1 MDQVVRFL
9 IGLGSILFTALA
21 VTSASADELRQPEQN
36 PAIAHFAD
44 KILLYA
50 SLNGYPIA
58 DLSVGNGKPIGG
70 VWKGPAWEPGIW
82 GKALR
87 SDAPAIRY
95 DTRKHIRLEGSG
107 SIAFWVQ
114 PQNWDATIEP
124 TFISFLRVEA
134 GSEQGFRQLQII
146 RMGES
151 VNNRA
156 LAAYF
161 QLGEASNTVRLGA
174 FPSNSSSARWHLFV
188 VNWTQ
193 SYLEA
198 SYDGGRMIRQT
209 NPIGAPATSGDSSAY
224 ISIPGG
230 GNARDFPYL
239 IDEVFIFSKPLTNE
253 EVLWLY
259 QTAPQP

>member
-1 MDQVVRFL
+1 MFFL
-9 IGLGSILFTALA
+9 RKSGFALLLILAIATAA
-21 VTSASADELRQPEQN
+21 FGELQKPDLN
-36 PAIAHFAD
+36 PAIAHFSD
-44 KILLYA
+44 KIVLYA

-70 VWKGPAWEPGIW
+70 GGAWKEKHWEKGLW

-87 SDAPAIRY
+87 SDAPPIRY
-95 DTRKHIRLEGSG
+95 DSRKHVRLEASG
-107 SIAFWVQ
+107 ALAFWVA
-114 PQNWDATIEP
+114 PDNWSVSSDP

-134 GSEQGFRQLQII
+134 GSEQGFRQLQVI
-146 RMGES
+146 RMGEK
-151 VNNRA
+151 VNNGV

-161 QLGEASNTVRLGA
+161 KLGATSNTVPLGTFSGDA
-174 FPSNSSSARWHLFV
+174 RAPRWHLFV

-198 SYDGGRMIRQT
+198 SYDGGRLIRQA
-209 NPIGAPATSGDSSAY
+209 NPAGAPASSGDAGAY

-230 GNARDFPYL
+230 GDARDFPYL
-239 IDEVFIFSKPLTNE
+239 VDEILIFSKPLTNE

-259 QTAPQP
+259 RSASQS